1 MGIAEDIPFIS
12 VSIRIPKI
20 KTPMLYRR
28 PCGVHKQ
35 QQGELSTKIIEQNLS
50 NNDPISKN
58 VQDIF
63 KARKDKE
70 QFEGFGIFDDI
81 SMLGFEFS

>member
-1 MGIAEDIPFIS
+1 MVEDIPFIS
-12 VSIRIPKI
+12 VGSIRISEKSKLLCYTDGLVEYI
-20 KTPMLYRR
+20 NNNK
-28 PCGVHKQ
+28 V
-35 QQGELSTKIIEQNLS
+35 ELSTKIIEQNLS